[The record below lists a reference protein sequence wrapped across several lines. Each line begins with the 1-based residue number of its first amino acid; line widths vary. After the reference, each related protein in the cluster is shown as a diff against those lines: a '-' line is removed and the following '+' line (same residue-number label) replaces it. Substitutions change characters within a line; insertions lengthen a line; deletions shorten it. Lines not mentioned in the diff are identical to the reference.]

1 MGNLSSEH
9 TPPVQA
15 SPPVRLDVE
24 TERKHMHGGGTV
36 AYRVL
41 LDGRW
46 IGWTGDGREWCG
58 SHYGG
63 RRWWACWREDGDTAA
78 RWSTD
83 LDYRTRASAL
93 SALLVKLAEA
103 AEAQRLKLP
112 TDQTGNR
119 ASTTIRIV
127 VLGAQR

>member
-1 MGNLSSEH
+1 MSNLSSEH

-15 SPPVRLDVE
+15 APPVRLEAEPQDDM
-24 TERKHMHGGGTV
+24 RHAGGSVTD
-36 AYRVL
+36 RVL

-46 IGWTGDGREWCG
+46 IGWIGDRREWCG
-58 SHYGG
+58 SHYSG

-78 RWSTD
+78 RWTID
-83 LDYRTRASAL
+83 LGYRTCASAW
-93 SALLVKLAEA
+93 SALLEKLAEA
-103 AEAQRLKLP
+103 TDAQRLKLP